1 MKLTNKLSYLLLVA
15 VLLSACNSESEKKVS
30 RKTEIK
36 KSLQTMTLEPKTM
49 SEDIQLPGVM
59 EPFEW
64 VQIFPKISGFV
75 KDVYVDRGSIV
86 HKGSLLLKLEAPE
99 IEERLAAAK
108 LKYVEAQAMYYA
120 SKDKYFRLKET
131 SKTPG
136 TVSPYDLS
144 ASMAKMMADSATVQG
159 ELANYKAQ
167 QALADYLEVRAPFD
181 GVITERN
188 VHPGALVGP
197 GAQNAKPMLVLQEQA
212 KLRMVINVPEE
223 YSMQLS
229 KNGKVQFH
237 VNALLGQTFTG
248 TLARSAGSLNEHYRS
263 EAVEVDIPN
272 GDHKFIP
279 GMYAEVVLPA
289 SGDHNAF
296 VVPESAVVTTTERK
310 YIVAVRDNQT
320 KLIDVT
326 VGHQQND
333 STEVFGELKQGDKV
347 VVNASYEIKDGK
359 SI

>member
-1 MKLTNKLSYLLLVA
+1 MRPTNKLLYILCIA
-15 VLLSACNSESEKKVS
+15 VVLAACNSESEKKVS
-30 RKTEIK
+30 VKKEKK
-36 KSLQTMTLEPKTM
+36 KSLETITLEPKAM
-49 SEDIQLPGVM
+49 SEGIQLPGVM
-59 EPFEW
+59 EAFEW

-75 KDVYVDRGSIV
+75 KDVYVDRGSNV
-86 HKGSLLLKLEAPE
+86 HKGSVLLKLEAPE
-99 IEERLAAAK
+99 IEEHLAASK
-108 LKYVEAQAMYYA
+108 LKYVEAQAVYYA

-144 ASMAKMMADSATVQG
+144 TARAKMMADSATVQG

-167 QALADYLEVRAPFD
+167 QALAGYLDVRAPFD

-197 GAQNAKPMLVLQEQA
+197 GAQNAKPMLILQQQS

-229 KNGKVQFH
+229 KNGIVQFH
-237 VNALLGQTFTG
+237 VNALPGQTFTG
-248 TLARSAGSLNEHYRS
+248 TLARSANSLNEHYRS

-272 GDHKFIP
+272 SDHKFIP

-289 SGDHNAF
+289 SGNHNAF
-296 VVPESAVVTTTERK
+296 VVPESAVITTTDRK
-310 YIVAVRDNQT
+310 YIVIVKDNRT
-320 KLIDVT
+320 KLVDVT

-333 STEVFGELKQGDKV
+333 SIEIFGELKQGDKV
-347 VVNASYEIKDGK
+347 VVNGSYEIKDGEA
-359 SI
+359 I